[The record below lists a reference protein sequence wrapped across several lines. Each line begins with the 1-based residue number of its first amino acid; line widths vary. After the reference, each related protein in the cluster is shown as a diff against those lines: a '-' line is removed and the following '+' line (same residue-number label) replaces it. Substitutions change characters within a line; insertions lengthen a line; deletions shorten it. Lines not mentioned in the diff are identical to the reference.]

1 MHRQTVE
8 RFKNALE
15 QKLEDLQRS
24 QIKPSLASERCT
36 ESLDQL
42 QAKESISLAIW
53 SAGVGWE
60 TRKAVETALGAMED
74 GLYGVCQE
82 CGQRIHRGRLKAI
95 PWTVLCAPCQM
106 LHEEDDGRTRGD
118 RVGFGWRSGL

>member
-1 MHRQTVE
+1 MRQQTVE
-8 RFKNALE
+8 RFKTALG

-24 QIKPSLASERCT
+24 PIKPSLASERCT

-42 QAKESISLAIW
+42 QAKESVSLAIW
-53 SAGVGWE
+53 SAGVDWE
-60 TRKAVETALGAMED
+60 TRKAVQTALDAVED
-74 GLYGVCQE
+74 GLYGICQE